1 MNKQREL
8 WIDAAKGF
16 SIIFVVM
23 GHSGDAAA
31 NHYLSWFR
39 MPLFF
44 MLSGLVFKPVDS
56 CRYLGWAAKRTKG
69 LMTPYAAYG
78 MLIATVL
85 LLFSFNLRGFAENI
99 ARLLYGGLS
108 LTGPYGVFWFIT
120 CLLFTQLLF
129 GFIVR
134 YSMRTQLLLITAAYS
149 LSHLISLT
157 SLHTFNLP
165 WNIDVSLLAVTY
177 YAVGYYGKKA
187 IPALIRHRITLLLLL
202 PLCAG
207 VFALERTGMI
217 HYSLNMKYKEY
228 DALLLDLCIPL
239 LISLTICAAV
249 YGLSRVLPLQR
260 LGNLGRNTIAI
271 MYLHLPVNYA
281 LKYLLG
287 ADYGLVPFT
296 VTGVGVPLLAAMWI
310 SRYPLLSRW
319 YLGHSGASR
328 PAVSYIERSAVS
340 RGFSAGD

>member
-1 MNKQREL
+1 MDKRREL

-44 MLSGLVFKPVDS
+44 LLSGLVFKPIDPG
-56 CRYLGWAAKRTKG
+56 RYLLWAAKRTKG
-69 LMTPYAAYG
+69 LMTPYFAYG
-78 MLIATVL
+78 LLIAAVL
-85 LLFSFNLRGFAENI
+85 LLFNLSFKGFAENI

-134 YSMRTQLLLITAAYS
+134 YTRRTQFLLIASAYL

-157 SLHTFNLP
+157 SLKNFNLP

-177 YAVGYYGKKA
+177 YALGFYGKKA
-187 IPALIRHRITLLLLL
+187 IPALISRSYVLLVML
-202 PLCAG
+202 PLCAF
-207 VFALERTGMI
+207 VLFLERAGVI
-217 HYSLNMKYKEY
+217 RYSLNMKYKEY
-228 DALLLDLCIPL
+228 NALLLDLAIPL

-249 YGLSRVLPLQR
+249 YQLSKRVPL
-260 LGNLGRNTIAI
+260 GFMGSLGRNTITI
-271 MYLHLPVNYA
+271 MYLHLPLNYS

-287 ADYGLVPFT
+287 SDYGLIPFT
-296 VTGVGVPLLAAMWI
+296 LIGVALPLLAAKWAG
-310 SRYPLLSRW
+310 RYPVLSRL
-319 YLGHSGASR
+319 YLGHAAGAR
-328 PAVSYIERSAVS
+328 PAVHYGERMTT
-340 RGFSAGD
+340 RG

>member
-1 MNKQREL
+1 MEKRREL

-44 MLSGLVFKPVDS
+44 LLSGLVFKPVDPG
-56 CRYLGWAAKRTKG
+56 RYPGWAARRTKG
-69 LMTPYAAYG
+69 LMTPYFAYG
-78 MLIATVL
+78 LLIAGVL
-85 LLFSFNLRGFAENI
+85 LLFSFNIRGFAENI

-129 GFIVR
+129 GYIVR
-134 YSMRTQLLLITAAYS
+134 YSRRTQFLLITSAY
-149 LSHLISLT
+149 LVSHLISLT
-157 SLHTFNLP
+157 ALKNFNLP
-165 WNIDVSLLAVTY
+165 WNIDVALLAVTY
-177 YAVGYYGKKA
+177 YAIGFYGKQA
-187 IPALIRHRITLLLLL
+187 IPALISRYSALLVLL
-202 PLCAG
+202 PLSAL
-207 VFALERTGMI
+207 VLLLERTGVI

-228 DALLLDLCIPL
+228 ESLVLDLAVPL

-249 YGLSRVLPLQR
+249 YQLARLIPL
-260 LGNLGRNTIAI
+260 GWMGSLGRNTITI
-271 MYLHLPVNYA
+271 MYLHLPLNYS

-296 VTGVGVPLLAAMWI
+296 LIGVIVPLLAAKWAM
-310 SRYPLLSRW
+310 RYPVLSRF
-319 YLGHSGASR
+319 YLGKAGVPPAKRTGKAAS
-328 PAVSYIERSAVS
+328 VSSN
-340 RGFSAGD
+340 G

>member
-1 MNKQREL
+1 MEKRREL

-16 SIIFVVM
+16 SIVFVVM

-44 MLSGLVFKPVDS
+44 LLSGLVFKPIDPG
-56 CRYLGWAAKRTKG
+56 RYTGWAVKRTKG
-69 LMTPYAAYG
+69 LMTPYFAYG
-78 MLIATVL
+78 LLIAAVL
-85 LLFSFNLRGFAENI
+85 LLFNLNVKGFAENL

-134 YSMRTQLLLITAAYS
+134 YTVRTQFLLITSAYA

-157 SLHTFNLP
+157 TLKNYNLP
-165 WNIDVSLLAVTY
+165 WNIDVALLAVTY
-177 YAVGYYGKKA
+177 YAIGYYGKQT
-187 IPALIRHRITLLLLL
+187 IPALIRLRAALPVLL
-202 PLCAG
+202 PLCAFVFYMEYAG
-207 VFALERTGMI
+207 VIR
-217 HYSLNMKYKEY
+217 YSLNMKYKEY
-228 DALLLDLCIPL
+228 DAVFLDLAIPL

-249 YGLSRVLPLQR
+249 YHLSKLLPLTW

-281 LKYLLG
+281 VKYLLG
-287 ADYGLVPFT
+287 AEYGLLAFT
-296 VTGVGVPLLAAMWI
+296 VIGVGVPLLAAWCA
-310 SRYPLLSRW
+310 SRSPALSKL
-319 YLGHSGASR
+319 YLGRAGGHR
-328 PAVSYIERSAVS
+328 PAVNYGERL
-340 RGFSAGD
+340 R

>member
-1 MNKQREL
+1 MEKRREL

-44 MLSGLVFKPVDS
+44 LLSGLVFKPVDPG
-56 CRYLGWAAKRTKG
+56 RYLGWAAKRTKG
-69 LMTPYAAYG
+69 LMTPYFAYG
-78 MLIATVL
+78 LLIAAVL
-85 LLFSFNLRGFAENI
+85 LLFTFNLKGFAENI
-99 ARLLYGGLS
+99 ARLLYGGLA

-134 YSMRTQLLLITAAYS
+134 YSLRTQILLIASAYL

-157 SLHTFNLP
+157 SLKSFNLP

-177 YAVGYYGKKA
+177 YALGFYGKKA
-187 IPALIRHRITLLLLL
+187 IPALISRSYVLLLLL
-202 PLCAG
+202 PLCG
-207 VFALERTGMI
+207 LVLFLERTGVI
-217 HYSLNMKYKEY
+217 SYSLNMKYKEY
-228 DALLLDLCIPL
+228 DALLLDLAIPL

-249 YGLSRVLPLQR
+249 YQLSQRVPLGFM
-260 LGNLGRNTIAI
+260 GNLGRNTIAI
-271 MYLHLPVNYA
+271 MYLHLPLNYG

-287 ADYGLVPFT
+287 TDYGLLPFT
-296 VTGVGVPLLAAMWI
+296 LIGVGVPLLAAMWI
-310 SRYPLLSRW
+310 ARYPGLSRL
-319 YLGHSGASR
+319 YLGRGTGAR
-328 PAVSYIERSAVS
+328 PVVNYGERAATRS
-340 RGFSAGD
+340 